1 MIIPDYSIIS
11 PDPDALA
18 ASQCRLIIKVSRH
31 FLHYIISHNNTVTA
45 LKYYHFTP
53 TSGKEIAEWLEE
65 LLAGDELLKK
75 AWKEVDIIYAIPEN
89 QLIPSVLFDH
99 SNVSDLLAIVT
110 GDVKKETVLTGN
122 PGGADIYS
130 IFQVPVEMHRFFQ
143 NNFTAARFVHYY
155 DRWMKEEKQDGIQ
168 AIFYPNELLVRVIK
182 EDQLQ
187 LIQNY
192 TYQTPEDAAYYL
204 LALYAQYDFSPDEIP
219 LQVSGM
225 IVRESAIYNE
235 LLKYFRTIEMPDM
248 PVSLT
253 LVPGFEEYPSHF
265 FSPILKLASCEL

>member
-1 MIIPDYSIIS
+1 MITPDYSIIS
-11 PDPDALA
+11 PDLNALA
-18 ASQCRLIIKVSRH
+18 ASQCRLIIKVNRH
-31 FLHYIISHNNTVTA
+31 FLHYIISYNNTVAA
-45 LKYYHFTP
+45 LKYYHFASTD
-53 TSGKEIAEWLEE
+53 GKEIAEWLEE
-65 LLAGDELLKK
+65 LLGGDELLKK
-75 AWKEVDIIYAIPEN
+75 EWREVDIVYAVPEN
-89 QLIPSVLFDH
+89 QLIPSTLFD
-99 SNVSDLLAIVT
+99 SNSISGLLEIAI

-122 PGGADIYS
+122 PGSTDIHS

-143 NNFTAARFVHYY
+143 NNFTTARFAHYY
-155 DRWMKEEKQDGIQ
+155 DWWMKEEQQDGIQ

-182 EDQLQ
+182 EDKLQ

-204 LALYAQYDFSPDEIP
+204 LAIYAQYDLSPDEVS

-235 LLKYFRTIEMPDM
+235 LLKYFRAIEMPDA
-248 PVSLT
+248 PDSLT

-265 FSPILKLASCEL
+265 FSPMLKLAVCEL